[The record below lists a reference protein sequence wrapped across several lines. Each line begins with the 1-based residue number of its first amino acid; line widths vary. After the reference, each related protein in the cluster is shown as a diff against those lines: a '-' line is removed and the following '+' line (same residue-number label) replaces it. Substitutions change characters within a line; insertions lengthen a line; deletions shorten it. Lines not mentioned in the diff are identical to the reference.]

1 MLILYLI
8 AAIRGFGKY
17 YLVLS
22 GSEQYWWAK
31 ELESG
36 HFTWAEGSSSREA
49 LLRIQVFLRL

>member
-36 HFTWAEGSSSREA
+36 HFT
-49 LLRIQVFLRL
+49 